1 MNTMDAIS
9 LKLPEKLLKESGR
22 YARALG
28 LSRAAYL
35 RQAIANMN
43 REARSRILAE
53 EMKRESRLV
62 RSDSLR
68 VNREFAALE
77 HPFDDD

>member
-1 MNTMDAIS
+1 MEAIS
-9 LKLPEKLLKESGR
+9 LKLPAKLLKESGR
-22 YARALG
+22 CARALG

-35 RQAIANMN
+35 RQAISNMN
-43 REARSRILAE
+43 REASNKLLAE

-62 RSDSLR
+62 RANSMR
-68 VNREFAALE
+68 VNREFAVIE